1 MQVHV
6 QLIVISAHL
15 MVPSMPE
22 HNNGVNSP
30 TTNAKLKRYIYCQ
43 KIIHYII
50 IIICYYQF
58 ILDSTITNVCLS
70 VRLLVSQ
77 IHAYQPNLRIIPI
90 SHHSYQPL
98 LTLHYIGSNFTDF
111 T

>member
-1 MQVHV
+1 MQVHI

-50 IIICYYQF
+50 IIIINLF
-58 ILDSTITNVCLS
+58 STPQSQMFVCQS
-70 VRLLVSQ
+70 VCWYLRIMPTSQ
-77 IHAYQPNLRIIPI
+77 ISESYLSAIIHI
-90 SHHSYQPL
+90 SHY
-98 LTLHYIGSNFTDF
+98 
-111 T
+111 